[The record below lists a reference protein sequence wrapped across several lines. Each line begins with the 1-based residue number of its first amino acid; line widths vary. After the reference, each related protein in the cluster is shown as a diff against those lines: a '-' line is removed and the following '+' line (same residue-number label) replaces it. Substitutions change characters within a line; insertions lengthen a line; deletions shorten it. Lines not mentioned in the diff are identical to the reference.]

1 MVCSAYETPVEK
13 TSKRRCFSYIEDGKK
28 HFVQSTDV
36 TSQMFLENGCCYIN
50 TDREMNTKEKMISG
64 KKLRHTQGLKIRN
77 YSWKRKIFRIRWTF
91 SNAFIES

>member
-36 TSQMFLENGCCYIN
+36 TSQMFFGEWLVAIL
-50 TDREMNTKEKMISG
+50 TLTVK
-64 KKLRHTQGLKIRN
+64 
-77 YSWKRKIFRIRWTF
+77 
-91 SNAFIES
+91 

>member
-36 TSQMFLENGCCYIN
+36 TSQMFLENGCCYVLF
-50 TDREMNTKEKMISG
+50 G
-64 KKLRHTQGLKIRN
+64 KSWLALWLAVTVAKGRN
-77 YSWKRKIFRIRWTF
+77 RLGAW
-91 SNAFIES
+91 A